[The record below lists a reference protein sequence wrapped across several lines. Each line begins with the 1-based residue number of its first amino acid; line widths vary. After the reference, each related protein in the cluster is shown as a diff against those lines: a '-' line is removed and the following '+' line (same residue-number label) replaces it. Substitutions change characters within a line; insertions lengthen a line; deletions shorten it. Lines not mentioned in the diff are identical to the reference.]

1 MSDGPPSPSLARGG
15 AALWVAST
23 LGNGLAYGFT
33 AVVARSF
40 GPAQYGALGA
50 LLGAALIGAIPAGA
64 LQYVLA
70 RRTAAGHLERD
81 HNEPA
86 GLRLSVRVGTALAA
100 LVAALS
106 PVEAG
111 FFHLQSG
118 WPVLLLA
125 ATPPPRTIR

>member
-81 HNEPA
+81 HNEPP
-86 GLRLSVRVGTALAA
+86 GLRLSLHLAPALPPPLAA
-100 LVAALS
+100 PS
-106 PVEAG
+106 P
-111 FFHLQSG
+111 
-118 WPVLLLA
+118 
-125 ATPPPRTIR
+125 